1 MSSATPLTPVRGDQV
16 ASSSSSFNFSSSL
29 SGRRKRHARSAAV
42 TGSASGAEA
51 GGAGEGAGAAAAAA
65 AAAGGSVGSF
75 IPHTHSSTST
85 TTTSS
90 SSFSAASPFL
100 SSKPQSTST
109 TTSLQTDPDTLLR
122 TLSLKEVQQMQ
133 RVVQIG
139 KEELSQSL
147 KGLVRK
153 RYADLLNSADTIIA
167 MGSSAAGLSSALGR
181 VSWACAGAGDG
192 ASAGGEQAE
201 HDQHQTTTTTTTT
214 MDEEEKRLLGYTS
227 CLKYIQESPP
237 IVWACIGLAEQYA
250 NGHVV
255 SRAAV
260 AGQHEHEHEQAE
272 IARHAERGGEK
283 EEEEEDVHSRVIR
296 VAWRLRICQ
305 ACWDVVQARPDV
317 CNMFPYIKEI
327 HTALDPL
334 CIRFRDAVESLL
346 RVETAYKVST
356 FERSLLPLSALKASA
371 ANERT
376 RSYSAPRRHAN
387 QPTLTLL
394 LSQQLLSSHS
404 STTTTKTKRTATTFS
419 LDNLLRARL
428 ASLRLLLANQPTP
441 HLSRSHSESKYA
453 HALTLFAKTVLQVLH
468 GFILVEQMGEAKKTR
483 FEMLLERLWTPAVE
497 TAGHDSNG
505 TLSASNVAR
514 ARLDRRKSSSVTAG
528 AGAGTGA
535 GADAGGANKNMRQE
549 IGTSTRFPPTA
560 YDAIHAELD
569 QQRSGTNGMA
579 WYLPNDVLRCLP
591 RAERPCDEGAGESRS
606 ALREWV
612 EQVKRLFKETRWWEG
627 RGTKV
632 EPKTLVQLLHAED
645 ELQKSWEECL
655 REVRSVRKG
664 RRNGQADDEEAL
676 NWALE
681 ICEEAHEDLL
691 EKMREKRRDLHKA
704 SMERLGRKVQEFV
717 VALQNQEVVDDARR
731 LLFDSSTRTTGT
743 STDLV
748 EELIKA
754 EPALRECWSELVALA
769 HKVAWELQTY
779 LRRKARRLNC
789 DARRVGSH
797 KERDE
802 GEEKSLL
809 QRTSRSQSHLRS
821 DEDILDPQVGQD
833 EVQRCAEML
842 RSLLREQKMTSAKIA
857 IGRVAA
863 CLSRHEAIRRALY
876 PSTRERDDVEVIRPL
891 KAVREES
898 LKAWE
903 AQVCADVLLL
913 ATLAPGDDALDEQE
927 IRSTTLRR
935 KCLLL
940 VAERAHAMHLDLADR
955 EESASVQRILQ
966 RLVDADRITQDIVDE
981 FGRSKETMDAS
992 AEWIEEASLDLFPL
1006 LRHDST
1012 TKTKS
1017 SLDLARAG
1025 NAQMDVKKVRN
1036 ATTTKNI
1043 KPLLDL
1049 AETSDFAQ
1057 LPPVRLQGLA

>member
-1 MSSATPLTPVRGDQV
+1 MSSATSPLTPVRAGERERDQV
-16 ASSSSSFNFSSSL
+16 ASSSSSPFNFSSPL

-51 GGAGEGAGAAAAAA
+51 E
-65 AAAGGSVGSF
+65 AGGVAGGMGVGVGVGSF
-75 IPHTHSSTST
+75 IPHTHSSTT
-85 TTTSS
+85 TATSS
-90 SSFSAASPFL
+90 SSSAASPFL
-100 SSKPQSTST
+100 SFKPHSTST
-109 TTSLQTDPDTLLR
+109 STSLQNDPDTLLC
-122 TLSLKEVQQMQ
+122 TLSLKEVQQIQ
-133 RVVQIG
+133 RDVQVE
-139 KEELSQSL
+139 KESLSQSL

-167 MGSSAAGLSSALGR
+167 MGSSAAGLSNALAQ
-181 VSWACAGAGDG
+181 VSWACAGADAGDG
-192 ASAGGEQAE
+192 ANAGGKQAE
-201 HDQHQTTTTTTTT
+201 HDQHQTTTTTT

-237 IVWACIGLAEQYA
+237 IVWACIGLVEQYA
-250 NGHVV
+250 NGHIV
-255 SRAAV
+255 SRIAV
-260 AGQHEHEHEQAE
+260 AGQHEHAQME
-272 IARHAERGGEK
+272 IARHEERGGEK
-283 EEEEEDVHSRVIR
+283 EEEEEDVPSRVIR

-305 ACWDVVQARPDV
+305 ACWEVVQARPDV
-317 CNMFPYIKEI
+317 CNMFPYIQEI
-327 HTALDPL
+327 YTALDPL
-334 CIRFRDAVESLL
+334 CIRLRHAIESLL
-346 RVETAYKVST
+346 RVQMAYK
-356 FERSLLPLSALKASA
+356 
-371 ANERT
+371 
-376 RSYSAPRRHAN
+376 
-387 QPTLTLL
+387 
-394 LSQQLLSSHS
+394 
-404 STTTTKTKRTATTFS
+404 
-419 LDNLLRARL
+419 
-428 ASLRLLLANQPTP
+428 
-441 HLSRSHSESKYA
+441 SKYA
-453 HALTLFAKTVLQVLH
+453 HALRLFAKTVLQVLH
-468 GFILVEQMGEAKKTR
+468 AFILVVQTGEANKTR
-483 FEMLLERLWTPAVE
+483 FEKLLERLWTPAVE
-497 TAGHDSNG
+497 TAGHNSNG

-514 ARLDRRKSSSVTAG
+514 ARRKSSSITAG
-528 AGAGTGA
+528 AGAG
-535 GADAGGANKNMRQE
+535 AGGANKKLRQE
-549 IGTSTRFPPTA
+549 IDTSTRFPPTA

-569 QQRSGTNGMA
+569 QQRSGTHGMA
-579 WYLPNDVLRCLP
+579 WDLPNDVLRCLP
-591 RAERPCDEGAGESRS
+591 RTARPCNEGPRESRS

-612 EQVKRLFKETRWWEG
+612 EQVKRLFKETRWEG
-627 RGTKV
+627 TGTNV
-632 EPKTLVQLLHAED
+632 EPRTLVQLLHAED
-645 ELQKSWEECL
+645 ELQKSWKECL

-664 RRNGQADDEEAL
+664 RNGQADDEEAL

-704 SMERLGRKVQEFV
+704 SVERLGRKVQEFV
-717 VALQNQEVVDDARR
+717 VDLQKEELVHDARR
-731 LLFDSSTRTTGT
+731 LLFDSSTRITGT

-748 EELIKA
+748 EELIEA

-779 LRRKARRLNC
+779 LRRKARRRDC
-789 DARRVGSH
+789 DARRVASH

-802 GEEKSLL
+802 SEEKSLH

-821 DEDILDPQVGQD
+821 DEDMLDAQVGQE

-842 RSLLREQKMTSAKIA
+842 RSLLREQTMRSAEIA

-876 PSTRERDDVEVIRPL
+876 PSTSERDDVGVMRPL

-903 AQVCADVLLL
+903 AQVYGDVLLL
-913 ATLAPGDDALDEQE
+913 STLAPGDVAPEEQE
-927 IRSTTLRR
+927 TLSTTLRR

-966 RLVDADRITQDIVDE
+966 RLVDAGRITQDTVDE
-981 FGRSKETMDAS
+981 FGRSKETNDAS
-992 AEWIEEASLDLFPL
+992 AEWMEEAGLDLFPL

-1012 TKTKS
+1012 TKTTK

-1025 NAQMDVKKVRN
+1025 NAKMDVKKVHN
-1036 ATTTKNI
+1036 ATTAKHI
-1043 KPLLDL
+1043 QPLLDL